1 MAILTKDE
9 FLNIK
14 VKDLTIGD
22 CLDLISKEENNEN
35 KLKITNNIL
44 QALQE
49 NKPSLMVSAKDIL
62 DKIVNLHNAINE
74 INSFSDY
81 WNEEKNIYE
90 LITDTSKFTQEEI
103 EKMYQPKGELKRI
116 LEIVSEDP
124 NVEEV

>member
-44 QALQE
+44 QTLQE
-49 NKPSLMVSAKDIL
+49 NKPYLTVSAKEIL
-62 DKIVNLHNAINE
+62 DKIVDLHNAINE

-81 WNEEKNIYE
+81 CNKEKNRKTK
-90 LITDTSKFTQEEI
+90 L
-103 EKMYQPKGELKRI
+103 
-116 LEIVSEDP
+116 VEDYMAY
-124 NVEEV
+124 

>member
-81 WNEEKNIYE
+81 WNEEKNRKTKLVKDYIAY
-90 LITDTSKFTQEEI
+90 
-103 EKMYQPKGELKRI
+103 
-116 LEIVSEDP
+116 
-124 NVEEV
+124 

>member
-44 QALQE
+44 ETLKE
-49 NKPSLMVSAKDIL
+49 NKPHVTVSAKEIL
-62 DKIVNLHNAINE
+62 DKIVDLHNAIDE

-81 WNEEKNIYE
+81 WKNEKNRKTKLAKDYM
-90 LITDTSKFTQEEI
+90 L
-103 EKMYQPKGELKRI
+103 Y
-116 LEIVSEDP
+116 
-124 NVEEV
+124 

>member
-35 KLKITNNIL
+35 KLKITNAIL
-44 QALQE
+44 ETLKE

-62 DKIVNLHNAINE
+62 DKIVDLHNSLVE
-74 INSFSDY
+74 VNSFSDY
-81 WNEEKNIYE
+81 WNKEKNRKTKSVKDY
-90 LITDTSKFTQEEI
+90 
-103 EKMYQPKGELKRI
+103 MVY
-116 LEIVSEDP
+116 
-124 NVEEV
+124 

>member
-1 MAILTKDE
+1 MDILTKDE

-44 QALQE
+44 QTLQE
-49 NKPSLMVSAKDIL
+49 NKPYLTVSAKEIL
-62 DKIVNLHNAINE
+62 DKIVDLHNAINE

-81 WNEEKNIYE
+81 WNKEKNRKTK
-90 LITDTSKFTQEEI
+90 L
-103 EKMYQPKGELKRI
+103 
-116 LEIVSEDP
+116 VEDYMAY
-124 NVEEV
+124 

>member
-44 QALQE
+44 QTLQE
-49 NKPSLMVSAKDIL
+49 NKPYLTVSAKEIL
-62 DKIVNLHNAINE
+62 DKIVDLHNAINE

-81 WNEEKNIYE
+81 WNKEKNRKNK
-90 LITDTSKFTQEEI
+90 L
-103 EKMYQPKGELKRI
+103 
-116 LEIVSEDP
+116 VEDYMAY
-124 NVEEV
+124 

>member
-44 QALQE
+44 QTLQE
-49 NKPSLMVSAKDIL
+49 NKPYLTVSAKEIL
-62 DKIVNLHNAINE
+62 DKIVDLHNAINE

-81 WNEEKNIYE
+81 WNKEKNRKTK
-90 LITDTSKFTQEEI
+90 L
-103 EKMYQPKGELKRI
+103 
-116 LEIVSEDP
+116 VEDYMAY
-124 NVEEV
+124 

>member
-44 QALQE
+44 QTLQE
-49 NKPSLMVSAKDIL
+49 NKPYLTVSAKEIL
-62 DKIVNLHNAINE
+62 DKIVDLHNAINE

-81 WNEEKNIYE
+81 WNEEKNRKTK
-90 LITDTSKFTQEEI
+90 L
-103 EKMYQPKGELKRI
+103 
-116 LEIVSEDP
+116 VEDYMAY
-124 NVEEV
+124 

>member
-1 MAILTKDE
+1 MDILTKDE

-44 QALQE
+44 QTLQE
-49 NKPSLMVSAKDIL
+49 NKPYLTVSAKEIL
-62 DKIVNLHNAINE
+62 DKIVDLHNAINE

-81 WNEEKNIYE
+81 WNKEKNRKNK
-90 LITDTSKFTQEEI
+90 L
-103 EKMYQPKGELKRI
+103 
-116 LEIVSEDP
+116 VEDYMAY
-124 NVEEV
+124 

>member
-49 NKPSLMVSAKDIL
+49 NKPSLMVSSKDIL
-62 DKIVNLHNAINE
+62 DKIVDLHNSLIE
-74 INSFSDY
+74 VNSFSDY
-81 WNEEKNIYE
+81 WNKEKNRKTKSVKDY
-90 LITDTSKFTQEEI
+90 
-103 EKMYQPKGELKRI
+103 MVY
-116 LEIVSEDP
+116 
-124 NVEEV
+124 